1 MSDDLDSSDGS
12 ANCPAPS
19 SDEVHA
25 LRERAEQLGATA
37 EELEAALE
45 RLALHAEVVLRRLRG
60 EAVH

>member
-1 MSDDLDSSDGS
+1 MADDLDSSDGS
-12 ANCPAPS
+12 ADCQPPS
-19 SDEVHA
+19 SDTMNS

-45 RLALHAEVVLRRLRG
+45 KLALHAELVLRRLRG